1 MNKNSITRRALRL
14 YHSYNPKYFPIQ
26 LLRIFFDNVSPY
38 FTLWMSAEIITALY
52 EGDGQQRIFTLVIII
67 LLGNLSIRIIGSML
81 AYAAKNQL
89 MFLQDNES
97 IAFHKKTMS
106 LDYDKLENV
115 EIAGI
120 LADLPACESNE
131 KELLEICRENSI
143 PDLGISSSPEE
154 YADPWAYIEKVN
166 AFARKAVI
174 AGITFSYHNHGH
186 EFVKV
191 AGNKTAMELFLEGFD
206 KQSVSFMPD
215 TYWVHDGGYDVR
227 YFLEQT
233 GPRIKILHLKDLK
246 RIEQGHIFTEVGNGN
261 LYMEGILKTAQS
273 FGIKYYIVEQDECDG
288 DPFAS
293 LTMSYQNLRK
303 ILEG

>member
-1 MNKNSITRRALRL
+1 MTNLGAQLYTVREKLKSQDEIRLAIRRIKDIGYDSVQLFGSLELIKNCVVAC
-14 YHSYNPKYFPIQ
+14 
-26 LLRIFFDNVSPY
+26 
-38 FTLWMSAEIITALY
+38 
-52 EGDGQQRIFTLVIII
+52 
-67 LLGNLSIRIIGSML
+67 
-81 AYAAKNQL
+81 
-89 MFLQDNES
+89 
-97 IAFHKKTMS
+97 
-106 LDYDKLENV
+106 KLENV

-131 KELLEICRENSI
+131 KELLEICRENKI

-154 YADPWAYIEKVN
+154 YADPWAYIERVN
-166 AFARKAVI
+166 AFARKAAN

-186 EFVKV
+186 EFVKITED
-191 AGNKTAMELFLEGFD
+191 KTAMELFLEGFD
-206 KQSVSFMPD
+206 KECVSFMPD

-246 RIEQGHIFTEVGNGN
+246 RTEQGHFFTEVGNGN

-303 ILEG
+303 ILG

>member
-1 MNKNSITRRALRL
+1 MTNLGAQLYTVREKLKSQDEIRLAIRRIKDIGYDSVQLFGSLELIKNCVVAC
-14 YHSYNPKYFPIQ
+14 
-26 LLRIFFDNVSPY
+26 
-38 FTLWMSAEIITALY
+38 
-52 EGDGQQRIFTLVIII
+52 
-67 LLGNLSIRIIGSML
+67 
-81 AYAAKNQL
+81 
-89 MFLQDNES
+89 
-97 IAFHKKTMS
+97 
-106 LDYDKLENV
+106 KLENV

-131 KELLEICRENSI
+131 KELLEICQENNI

-246 RIEQGHIFTEVGNGN
+246 RTEQGHFFTEVGNGN